1 MASSI
6 RKKLLHTQERSCMT
20 GNICCFEGEW
30 LFFEEDA
37 DEGKLV
43 DVMDLSDM
51 HMLMDGIWYQA
62 IWLSDGKI
70 KTDSGEHSIAD
81 SHVFKIRR
89 KLPFAFEQMLRSLD
103 DDSLVRFTG
112 ELNQLGYSIYDCIY
126 CYNHLLFTN
135 KKLKTACTSFYQ
147 FDNEDSICG
156 VQHHRMPTEDVLD
169 RYEFT
174 TSLGKRSILLLKK

>member
-1 MASSI
+1 MASSL

-43 DVMDLSDM
+43 DTMDLSEM
-51 HMLMDGIWYQA
+51 QVFNDGKWTHA
-62 IWLSDGKI
+62 IWLSEGKI
-70 KTDSGEHSIAD
+70 KIESKELFLTDSHMIR
-81 SHVFKIRR
+81 IRR
-89 KLPFAFEQMLRSLD
+89 RLPFAFEQLLRSLD
-103 DDSLVRFTG
+103 DDSFIRFTG

-156 VQHHRMPTEDVLD
+156 VQHHCLPTDQILD
-169 RYEFT
+169 RFEFT
-174 TSLGKRSILLLKK
+174 TSHGKRSILMLKK